1 LTAGS
6 SQVGGHADPHS
17 CRITGC
23 KLVLAGWLQA
33 LAATSSLMMKCLPAS
48 LPPRLPLP
56 FAESVLHTLLPHS
69 PPASHPPCLPPL
81 PAGSMPYAQQHY
93 PFENKERFEGG
104 FPADFVAE
112 GLDQVG
118 GCAGGRVGGWVAE
131 WLCG

>member
-1 LTAGS
+1 
-6 SQVGGHADPHS
+6 
-17 CRITGC
+17 
-23 KLVLAGWLQA
+23 
-33 LAATSSLMMKCLPAS
+33 MMKCLPAS
-48 LPPRLPLP
+48 LPPCLPASLFPSLSLFCIPGCPTHLPL
-56 FAESVLHTLLPHS
+56 LT
-69 PPASHPPCLPPL
+69 PPCLPPL